1 MSRFYIFFAL
11 IFLFFHAM
19 SVHAYIP
26 SDIDKKNHSIKPVFA
41 KNEIIF
47 QQHYDFTPAP
57 VLMAFLEGEV
67 TSDAGVMGS
76 SEDATT
82 DLNTEN
88 EEDEDFFDLEEE
100 FEEASSKEVFD
111 PLSGYNRIMT
121 SVNDKFYFWLL
132 KPIANGYKKIVP
144 LSARR
149 SVTRFF
155 NNLIFPVRF
164 VNNVLQLKLKRAGIE
179 LSRFA
184 INTTVGILG
193 FGDPAKNWFNL
204 AAYPEDFGQT
214 LGHYGL
220 GGGFH
225 IVLPLLGPSNLRDV
239 VGLVPDYFMDPVS
252 YIKKGEEEL
261 AVKSYNELNETS
273 LHIGE
278 YESVKKDALDLYP
291 FLREAYEQNRKKKI
305 KE

>member
-1 MSRFYIFFAL
+1 
-11 IFLFFHAM
+11 
-19 SVHAYIP
+19 
-26 SDIDKKNHSIKPVFA
+26 
-41 KNEIIF
+41 
-47 QQHYDFTPAP
+47 
-57 VLMAFLEGEV
+57 MASLETAVV
-67 TSDAGVMGS
+67 TDAGVIDS
-76 SEDATT
+76 S
-82 DLNTEN
+82 EN

-132 KPIANGYKKIVP
+132 KPVANGYKKVVP

-155 NNLIFPVRF
+155 NNLLFPLRF
-164 VNNVLQLKLKRAGIE
+164 VNNVLQLKFKRAGIE
-179 LSRFA
+179 LTRFGV
-184 INTTVGILG
+184 NTTVGILG
-193 FGDPAKNWFNL
+193 LGDPAKNWFNL
-204 AAYPEDFGQT
+204 EAYPEDFGQT

-252 YIKKGEEEL
+252 YIKKAEEEL
-261 AVKSYNELNETS
+261 AVKSFNILNEAS
-273 LHIGE
+273 HHIGE
-278 YESVKKDALDLYP
+278 YESIKKDALDLYP
-291 FLREAYEQNRKKKI
+291 FLRDAYEQNRKKKVR
-305 KE
+305 E